1 MLGKSKRMSVD
12 WQNASDRLNRFR
24 TLDPQLN
31 YELTKLSKAESRDD
45 KLAFKLEEGRTY
57 GMRQQYYDNK
67 LKRDLARS
75 LRHTDITEEHW

>member
-1 MLGKSKRMSVD
+1 MSVD
-12 WQNASDRLNRFR
+12 WQTASDRLNRFR
-24 TLDPQLN
+24 TLDPSLG
-31 YELTKLSKAESRDD
+31 YELSKLCMAASRDD

-75 LRHTDITEEHW
+75 LKHTDITEERW